1 MDVSIKLEGF
11 EELEKALREVP
22 QALKY
27 NIVMETLVKAGRLIV
42 AEKGSAPISNRKK
55 FNLQRRHFTRRK
67 GVHNITTKKG
77 AGELRRSFGIV
88 KSKRSKTPLLWA
100 GPRYGLVNADA
111 WYLHFP
117 EFGTKQRKTDRG
129 INRGSVPAQGYM
141 QKIWNRKEQ
150 QVTFAIQNGVFDII
164 DKHLTKHGWTG
175 KL

>member
-42 AEKGSAPISNRKK
+42 AEKGSAPKSKRKK
-55 FNLQRRHFTRRK
+55 FALQRRHFTRKK
-67 GVHNITTKKG
+67 GQHSITTKHG
-77 AGELRRSFGIV
+77 AGELQRSFGIV

-111 WYLHFP
+111 YWSGWV
-117 EFGTKQRKTDRG
+117 ETGTVKQKPQR
-129 INRGSVPAQGYM
+129 YM
-141 QKIWNRKEQ
+141 QKIWDRKET
-150 QVTFAIQNGVFDII
+150 QVSNQIENGVFDII